1 MAKAVRPVSVKVV
14 ARLVPATAAVTWT
27 SPDASTV
34 KAVAARPSAPVN
46 ALGVPSWPAAGST
59 VNSTV
64 APATGLPAAS
74 LTWTVRGTGTAWPT
88 VTDCWLPSAT
98 SMLAGVWD
106 TVTVA
111 LAVTAPAVAVISAD
125 PLPWDDTS
133 PVEETL
139 ATPAS
144 LEVQDTAGEL
154 IGAPA
159 WSVTVAVSC
168 RLSPTAWN

>member
-1 MAKAVRPVSVKVV
+1 M
-14 ARLVPATAAVTWT
+14 
-27 SPDASTV
+27 
-34 KAVAARPSAPVN
+34 
-46 ALGVPSWPAAGST
+46 
-59 VNSTV
+59 
-64 APATGLPAAS
+64 
-74 LTWTVRGTGTAWPT
+74 
-88 VTDCWLPSAT
+88 PSAT

-144 LEVQDTAGEL
+144 LEVQDTVGEL